1 MLTRIIEFSVRNK
14 LIIALLVAGLI
25 AWGIFSIQH
34 ITIDAVPDITNNQ
47 VQVVTVSPTLAAQ
60 EVEQFITYPI
70 EMTMANVPNVI
81 ELRSVSRY
89 GLSVVTVVFEEKVPI
104 LDARQLV
111 GQQLALAK
119 AEIPISYGDP
129 ELMPITT
136 GLGEIY
142 QYTIEVKKGYE
153 EMYTP
158 MELRT
163 IHDWIVKR
171 QLNGIPGIVEIS
183 SFGGLVKQ
191 YEVAV
196 DPNLLR
202 TFNLSLLDV
211 NQALQSNNQNTGGG
225 YVSRGPYVY
234 YIRADGLIKTMDDIE
249 KIVVGTRNG
258 IPVLIR
264 DIGEVG
270 ISSPPRFGAMTSD
283 GKGEAVG
290 GITLMLKG
298 GNASTIIEE
307 IKGRVEQVN
316 RNLPEGLVIKPYLDR
331 SVLVKKVIHTVAK
344 NLLEGGLI
352 VILVLLL
359 MLGDWRAG
367 LIVASVIPLAMLFAF
382 SMMSTFGISATVMSL
397 GAIDFG
403 LIVDATV
410 IIVEGLIHQVEKQK
424 KKLSAGEMD
433 SLVLGTT
440 LKIKNSAAF
449 GAMIIL
455 IVYFPLLT
463 LVGVEGKM
471 FKPMATTVSFAII
484 GALILSF
491 TYVPM
496 ISSVFLKQKE
506 NKRITIADRVMQLLH
521 RTYRPVFRFALKRKP
536 LVIAAAFLLLALSLG
551 IYNRLGAEFIPDLDE
566 GDLAMQ
572 MTNPSG
578 CSLEQSIRS
587 STMAEKIL
595 IDNFP
600 EVKHVISKIGTA
612 EVPTDPM
619 AIEDADIMITLKPR
633 KEWVS
638 AHSRTELI
646 DKMKASLTVIPGVA
660 FEFTQPIQLRFNELL
675 TGAKS
680 DVVVKIY
687 GEELDVL
694 YDYALE
700 AARHIE
706 PIEGAE
712 DVRVERIEGL
722 PQIVVN
728 YDRQK
733 IATYGLNIEDLN
745 SMVRTAMA
753 GEHAGY
759 IFEGERKFDLVV
771 RMKEEYR
778 NYLTDFDELYIRTP
792 SGKQVP
798 LKEVAKIAYVNN
810 PVQISRDNTHRR
822 ITIGMNV
829 RGRDVQSVVDD
840 VQAELNQKAPLPP
853 GYYYTY
859 GGKFENL
866 QSAFKR
872 LKIIVPVAL
881 LLIFILLY
889 FAFTSLR
896 QAVLVFTT
904 IPLSIIGGVFALWIR
919 GLPFSISAGVGFIAL
934 FGVAVLDGIVLINHL
949 NELKIKGVNN
959 LHRRLLQATGNRLRP
974 VAITSAVAA
983 LGFLPM
989 AISTTAGAEV
999 QRPLATVVIG
1009 GIITSTFLTMVMLP
1023 LVYYYFEKGIKLPWR
1038 TRSKG
1043 IMAILIL
1050 LFLIPL
1056 NGQAQQAQQVQR
1068 TITLDEAGK
1077 MLIDNNPSLK
1087 SLYLGVD
1094 QYRTL
1099 GKIIPD
1105 LGTTELDYQRGQ
1117 INSPVTDYSLTLRQN
1132 LGQLSKGM
1140 TESKAYGKEAEML
1153 GAGARLAEQEL
1164 ITRLKIAWNSWQYL
1178 NDLRIINK
1186 GMASRYEK
1194 LVAISKARFDAGEGS
1209 SFEMVAISTAAGNML
1224 LKIKETN
1231 YQLSSSLTEI
1241 KTLLYTDEDI
1251 VPVDEDFLPAVMPID
1266 SSGMSLH
1273 NDYHNKSLEKSRA
1286 AIAVSKSELMP
1297 GIFVGYF
1304 NQQIDG
1310 TTGFQG
1316 WEAGVSVPLW
1326 FMPGARKVTASRIEY
1341 QRRELEIADIKRTL
1355 SDRVK
1360 KLEEES
1366 KMLLGKINYYAS
1378 DMLPAADIVESNIE
1392 TLFNSGE
1399 IGYIELVNSLGNA
1412 HTIRQ
1417 DYLEIVF
1424 RYNAVNYELEYLKK

>member
-14 LIIALLVAGLI
+14 LIIALLVMGLI
-25 AWGIFSIQH
+25 AWGIYSVKS

-47 VQVVTVSPTLAAQ
+47 VQVVTISPNLAAQ

-70 EMTMANVPNVI
+70 EMTMANVPNVV

-119 AEIPISYGDP
+119 AEIPVSYGDP
-129 ELMPITT
+129 SLMPITT

-142 QYTIEVKKGYE
+142 QYTLEVKRGYE
-153 EMYTP
+153 EMYNT
-158 MELRT
+158 MDLRT
-163 IHDWIVKR
+163 IHDWLVKR
-171 QLNGIPGIVEIS
+171 QLNGIPGVVEIS

-191 YEVAV
+191 YEVAI

-211 NQALQSNNQNTGGG
+211 NQALLSNNQNTGGG
-225 YVSRGPYVY
+225 YISKGPYVY
-234 YIRADGLIKTMDDIE
+234 YIRADGLIRTMEDIE
-249 KIVVGTRNG
+249 KVVVGTRNG
-258 IPVLIR
+258 VPVLIR

-307 IKGRVEQVN
+307 IKRRVEQVN
-316 RNLPEGLVIKPYLDR
+316 ANLPEGLVIQPYLDR

-344 NLLEGGLI
+344 NLIEGGLI

-382 SMMSTFGISATVMSL
+382 SMMKTFGVSATVMSL

-424 KKLSAGEMD
+424 HKLSGAEMD

-440 LKIKNSAAF
+440 LKIKSSAMF
-449 GAMIIL
+449 GALIIL

-496 ISSVFLKQKE
+496 ISSVFLKQNEK
-506 NKRITIADRVMQLLH
+506 KRKSLSDRIMGLLH
-521 RTYRPVFRFALKRKP
+521 KTYRPVFRFALRNKAF
-536 LVIAAAFLLLALSLG
+536 VIISAFLMLG
-551 IYNRLGAEFIPDLDE
+551 VSVVVYNRLGAEFMPDLDE

-572 MTNPSG
+572 MTNPAG
-578 CSLEQSIRS
+578 CSLEESVRS

-595 IDNFP
+595 IESFP
-600 EVKHVISKIGTA
+600 EVLHVISKIGTA

-633 KEWVS
+633 DEWVS
-638 AHSRTELI
+638 AHTRSELI
-646 DKMKASLTVIPGVA
+646 NQMKESLSVIPGVA

-694 YDYALE
+694 YDKALE
-700 AARHIE
+700 AAKHIE

-778 NYLTDFDELYIRTP
+778 NYLTDFDELYVRTP
-792 SGKQVP
+792 SGQQVP
-798 LKEVAKIAYVNN
+798 LKEVAKISYVEN

-840 VQAELNQKAPLPP
+840 VKSVLSVEVPLAP

-872 LKIIVPVAL
+872 LKVIVPVAL
-881 LLIFILLY
+881 LLIFVLLY

-949 NELKIKGVNN
+949 NELKERGVTN
-959 LHRRLLQATGNRLRP
+959 LHRRLIKATGNRLRP

-1023 LVYYYFEKGIKLPWR
+1023 LVYYYFEKGIKFRWLKKVPAL
-1038 TRSKG
+1038 
-1043 IMAILIL
+1043 MALLLI
-1050 LFLIPL
+1050 IPL
-1056 NGQAQQAQQVQR
+1056 SAKAQESPRQ
-1068 TITLDEAGK
+1068 IDLDEAEK
-1077 MLIDNNPSLK
+1077 IMFENNPSLK
-1087 SLYLGVD
+1087 SLNLGVE
-1094 QYRTL
+1094 QYMVL
-1099 GKIIPD
+1099 GKMVPD
-1105 LGTTELDYQRGQ
+1105 LGMTELGYQHGQ
-1117 INSPVTDYSLTLRQN
+1117 INSAATDYNITLRQN
-1132 LGQLSKGM
+1132 FGALSRGL
-1140 TESKAYGKEAEML
+1140 TESRLYRREAEMMEVMT
-1153 GAGARLAEQEL
+1153 RLAEQDMVTSL
-1164 ITRLKIAWNSWQYL
+1164 RIKWNEWQYL
-1178 NDLRIINK
+1178 NDLRELNGK
-1186 GMASRYEK
+1186 MAGLYEN
-1194 LVAISKARFDAGEGS
+1194 LVRIAVARFESGEGS
-1209 SFEMVAISTAAGNML
+1209 SLEMATLSNSAGSMIL
-1224 LKIKETN
+1224 GLKETE
-1231 YQLSSSLTEI
+1231 YRMAALVTEI
-1241 KTLLYTDEDI
+1241 KALLFTDENI
-1251 VPVDEDFLPAVMPID
+1251 EPRDEEFVLAIP
-1266 SSGMSLH
+1266 SSADEGTLH
-1273 NDYHNKSLEKSRA
+1273 GALFDKTLERSQA
-1286 AIAVSKSELMP
+1286 GVALAKSELAP
-1297 GIFVGYF
+1297 DLFIGYF

-1310 TTGFQG
+1310 TGGFQG
-1316 WEAGVSVPLW
+1316 WEAGVALPLW
-1326 FMPGARKVTASRIEY
+1326 FMPATKKITASRIEL
-1341 QRRELEIADIKRTL
+1341 RRKELEVAEQKRM
-1355 SDRVK
+1355 V
-1360 KLEEES
+1360 
-1366 KMLLGKINYYAS
+1366 S
-1378 DMLPAADIVESNIE
+1378 DMILNLESSNALVLEKIDYYRERMIPGAAMIEENIE
-1392 TLFNSGE
+1392 AMFSSGE
-1399 IGYIELVNSLGNA
+1399 AGYIELVNTLGA
-1412 HTIRQ
+1412 ALRTRQ
-1417 DYLEIVF
+1417 DYLELQMQHNRIL
-1424 RYNAVNYELEYLKK
+1424 YQLELLRK